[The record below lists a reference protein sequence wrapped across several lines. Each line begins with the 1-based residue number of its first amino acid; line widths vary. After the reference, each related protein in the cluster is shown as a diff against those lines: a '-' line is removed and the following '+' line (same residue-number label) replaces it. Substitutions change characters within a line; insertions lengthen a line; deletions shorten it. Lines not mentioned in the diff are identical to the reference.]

1 VTLPGQSDKDLEES
15 GFMDGSSHEGVVI
28 LLNINIITMVTD
40 DAIIQS
46 LQQRQMAAYQ
56 LCERMFDA
64 LMHWARTKDVRY
76 LLAAQRSLTAV
87 QNSDGDT

>member
-1 VTLPGQSDKDLEES
+1 ME
-15 GFMDGSSHEGVVI
+15 GSSHVTSEGVVYFI
-28 LLNINIITMVTD
+28 QNNNYYHETD
-40 DAIIQS
+40 DAAIAQS
-46 LQQRQMAAYQ
+46 LQQRQMVAYQ

-87 QNSDGDT
+87 QNNDGDT

>member
-1 VTLPGQSDKDLEES
+1 MEGSTHANAEGTLSP
-15 GFMDGSSHEGVVI
+15 SSMYDDV
-28 LLNINIITMVTD
+28 TMVTAD
-40 DAIIQS
+40 DAIMQS

>member
-1 VTLPGQSDKDLEES
+1 
-15 GFMDGSSHEGVVI
+15 MI
-28 LLNINIITMVTD
+28 IITMVTVD
-40 DAIIQS
+40 DAVMQS

-87 QNSDGDT
+87 QNNDGDT